1 MVSPEGVLL
10 VETLRLYLDAPVSL
24 DVTSSQSLVCIP
36 KFASMLDPQTQP
48 LCLCWH
54 VARAGT
60 QVIIPYREEDNK
72 RHLKVT
78 GDLGQIVSMVR
89 HLGSA
94 SGVEIRL
101 RDSLFGLGRFRSG
114 TFEVRSKS
122 PSV

>member
-1 MVSPEGVLL
+1 MHRFPWTLPRRKARCVPQSLL
-10 VETLRLYLDAPVSL
+10 QCETLRLNLFSL
-24 DVTSSQSLVCIP
+24 GS
-36 KFASMLDPQTQP
+36 
-48 LCLCWH
+48 CWH